1 MMSESTMVN
10 VILNNDQ
17 KQATSK
23 LGKVKVKMMKWL
35 PFGAKG
41 KRIQAENEVEFK
53 PTFRD
58 LNPLPS
64 MALILK
70 QPTNLLIL
78 TSSGERCSFLR
89 SNPFTNLPA
98 NVSLEFLCSI
108 YHRLHSVNYSW

>member
-1 MMSESTMVN
+1 MMSESTVVN

-17 KQATSK
+17 EQAAGK
-23 LGKVKVKMMKWL
+23 LGKVKVKIMKWL
-35 PFGAKG
+35 PSGAKE

-78 TSSGERCSFLR
+78 TSSGERCSSLR
-89 SNPFTNLPA
+89 SNPFTKLPA
-98 NVSLEFLCSI
+98 NVSLEFFCSI
-108 YHRLHSVNYSW
+108 YYRLHSINYSW